1 MDFLF
6 LIVLVAVFANGIVLA
21 SRSMDN
27 REIKRQLK
35 LLNKHAVKTIKSE
48 DGDIMDCVDIYKQPS
63 LDHPLLKNHTIQMR
77 PSISPKGMESKSSS
91 SDIAQQG
98 WQKSES
104 CPEGTIPIR
113 RTQKKAMAAVT
124 NGRSGSLEG
133 SWAEVTPTKDMA
145 SFSGAS
151 ANINVW
157 NVYVEPSEYSSA
169 SILVSNDENF
179 IKVGWHVYPEH
190 YADNGT
196 HFYILWTADGNR
208 HTGCYN
214 LLCPGFIHVDRS
226 VGLGRFLRPLS
237 TYDGAQYIVIITL
250 ALDQAKQSWWL
261 KYGEKWIGYWPL
273 SLFSNLYSASH
284 VRWSGEVLNTGAGR
298 HTVTQMGS
306 GHFSNEGFK
315 KAAYFANAKVRSR
328 EGDFVEAKWAT
339 THADKPSCY
348 DVGKIKG
355 GMRFYYGG
363 PGVGDNCS

>member
-1 MDFLF
+1 
-6 LIVLVAVFANGIVLA
+6 
-21 SRSMDN
+21 
-27 REIKRQLK
+27 
-35 LLNKHAVKTIKSE
+35 
-48 DGDIMDCVDIYKQPS
+48 
-63 LDHPLLKNHTIQMR
+63 MR
-77 PSISPKGMESKSSS
+77 PSISPKGIESKSSS

-113 RTQKKAMAAVT
+113 RTQKRAMAAVT

-179 IKVGWHVYPEH
+179 IKVGWH
-190 YADNGT
+190 
-196 HFYILWTADGNR
+196 ADGNR

-237 TYDGAQYIVIITL
+237 TYDGAH
-250 ALDQAKQSWWL
+250 
-261 KYGEKWIGYWPL
+261 
-273 SLFSNLYSASH
+273 ASH